1 VIRTALGYKLT
12 GVSIVLVPRLLAS
25 VERTRVG
32 VALGFEFKDGVD
44 CAARATVT
52 DSDHN
57 SVLV

>member
-1 VIRTALGYKLT
+1 MIHTVTGHELT
-12 GVSIVLVPRLLAS
+12 RVHVVAIPRLLAS

-32 VALGFEFKDGVD
+32 VALALQIKDGVD

-52 DSDHN
+52 DSDHY